1 VGPPDVQPWGC
12 PDEEVDVSEERER
25 VEREVVL
32 PVEREQVWRALTEP
46 ALLEQW
52 LADEVEVDVREGGEA
67 VFRDA
72 GGEERRGRVAEV
84 VEGERL
90 RLLWS
95 RADEGPAEVTFEL
108 LDAVAGTRLVVV
120 ETRAAAAPRAAGA
133 VGADRLFALEVLA
146 LHLSARVA
154 AIA

>member
-1 VGPPDVQPWGC
+1 MCNPEVAQN
-12 PDEEVDVSEERER
+12 EEVDVSEERER

-46 ALLEQW
+46 ELLEQW

-84 VEGERL
+84 VEGKRL

-95 RADEGPAEVTFEL
+95 RAGAGAAEVTFEL

-120 ETRAAAAPRAAGA
+120 ETRAAGA
-133 VGADRLFALEVLA
+133 VGADRLFALEVLS
-146 LHLSARVA
+146 LNLSARA
-154 AIA
+154 GAIV